1 MFSNIAS
8 KGDACKILSDEMG
21 RRASWSCGLD
31 WGMDM
36 LEKYVESDGIMLNV
50 YCKDWQAV
58 VDCGSAP
65 LLRKGMITPFYVEAI
80 KKNHRELGAYMV
92 IAPGIVLAHARPE
105 CGAVGMG
112 LTVLTLS
119 EPVIFGSEMNDPV
132 RLAFTLA
139 TPDDSSHLH
148 LLETLTEFLMR
159 PILVEKL
166 MAADT
171 VARALAILKE

>member
-1 MFSNIAS
+1 
-8 KGDACKILSDEMG
+8 
-21 RRASWSCGLD
+21 
-31 WGMDM
+31 
-36 LEKYVESDGIMLNV
+36 
-50 YCKDWQAV
+50 
-58 VDCGSAP
+58 
-65 LLRKGMITPFYVEAI
+65 
-80 KKNHRELGAYMV
+80 
-92 IAPGIVLAHARPE
+92 
-105 CGAVGMG
+105 MG

-148 LLETLTEFLMR
+148 LLEALTEFLMR